1 MVVLT
6 HVSCAFGFVRK
17 SGEVLMVDLVDA
29 AVVEG
34 ECAGP
39 TTFVEEIFSEVLA
52 ELVGCSKVS
61 VEGHF
66 FDDLGADS
74 MVMARFC
81 AKVRK
86 RADIPSVSMAD
97 VYRHPTVRALAGALV
112 APPPTSLEKA
122 FGQVLADLMDVPQ
135 VAADSHFF
143 DDLGADSM
151 VMAQFC
157 ARVRKRPDLPSVSMQ
172 DVYRSP
178 TIRGLATALVEPA
191 PAPAEAVATAPVP
204 QVQPVGR
211 IQYVLCGVLQLLVF
225 LGFAYLSG
233 LILERGFEWISA
245 GSGLVDI
252 YLRSVLFG
260 VVGFV
265 ALCLLPIL
273 AKWVLIGRW
282 RPRQIRIWSPGYVRF
297 WLVKSLV
304 RSNPLLLVAGGRS
317 RTSSSSPLH
326 VLYLRALGAR
336 VGRGVAIFSRNV
348 PVCTDLLTIGD
359 GTVIRKDSFF
369 NCYRAQAGLIQ
380 TGTVTLGQN
389 VFVGEA
395 TVVDIDTSMGDESQ
409 LGHSSSLHSGQ
420 AVPDGEHWHGTPAR
434 RTDVD
439 YESVEPAGCGTLRR
453 VVYPALQ
460 LLGVLVVGLPLLL
473 GGVSMLLL
481 EFPKLAALLDPRSLG
496 MADPI
501 FYLDAL
507 IASVVL
513 FFGSSLV
520 ALLVVVTVP
529 RVLNRLIEPDQVY
542 RLYGIHYW
550 AHHAI
555 SRMTNL
561 RFFTILFGDSSYIVN
576 YLGRL
581 GHDLSQVEQTG
592 SNFGLEVKHESPYLS
607 SVGSGTMVA
616 DGLSIMNAEFSSTSF
631 RVSRASIGA
640 HNFLGNR
647 IAYPAQGRT
656 GDNCLLATK
665 VMVPL
670 DGRIREGVG
679 LLGSPSFEI
688 PRSVRR
694 DVGFDLE
701 SRDELHRR
709 LAAKNRHNIVTMV
722 LFLLA
727 GWVFFLGVTLIAMA
741 GVDLYKSFGATAIA
755 AATTLIVVFTVAYF
769 VLIARAVMSL
779 QTLRPA
785 GCSIYDVDFW
795 RHERFWKLSVTANF
809 PIFNGTPFKSVI
821 WRLLGMRVGKRLFD
835 DGCEIVEK
843 TMVTIGDDVI
853 LNAGSVIQCHSQED
867 GAFKSDRVTIGSG
880 VTLGV
885 GAFVHYGTTVGD
897 GSVLE
902 PDSFLMKGEEVP
914 PRTRWAGNP
923 AMEVGPVGD

>member
-1 MVVLT
+1 MVEL
-6 HVSCAFGFVRK
+6 A
-17 SGEVLMVDLVDA
+17 EP
-29 AVVEG
+29 VVVAEG
-34 ECAGP
+34 EYGGP
-39 TTFVEEIFSEVLA
+39 TTATERIFADVLA
-52 ELVGCSKVS
+52 DVVGRAQVS

-86 RADIPSVSMAD
+86 RADLPSVSMPD
-97 VYRHPTVRALAGALV
+97 IYRCPTIRALARALEEGA
-112 APPPTSLEKA
+112 PTSEIIFAEKA
-122 FGQVLADLMDVPQ
+122 FGEVLADLIDVPQ

-172 DVYRSP
+172 DIYRNP
-178 TIRGLATALVEPA
+178 TVGGLATALVEPA
-191 PAPAEAVATAPVP
+191 PDEPAPNLAESALVAPV
-204 QVQPVGR
+204 QEEQPVGR
-211 IQYVLCGVLQLLVF
+211 LQYVLCGLLQFLVF

-233 LILERGFEWISA
+233 FILERGFEWISA
-245 GSGLVDI
+245 GADLVDI
-252 YLRSVLFG
+252 YLRAALFG
-260 VVGFV
+260 AVGFV
-265 ALCLLPIL
+265 TLCTTPIL
-273 AKWVLIGRW
+273 AKWMLIGRW
-282 RPRQIRIWSPGYVRF
+282 QPRQIRIWSFGYVRF
-297 WLVKSLV
+297 CLDTCHAH
-304 RSNPLLLVAGGRS
+304 AGGRS
-317 RTSSSSPLH
+317 RTSSSSPLY

-336 VGRGVAIFSRNV
+336 VGRGVAIFSRNM
-348 PVCTDLLTIGD
+348 PVCTDMLTIGD
-359 GTVIRKDSFF
+359 GAVIRKDSFF
-369 NCYRAQAGLIQ
+369 NCYRAEAGLIHI
-380 TGTVTLGQN
+380 GAVTLGKD

-395 TVVDIDTSMGDESQ
+395 TVIDIETSMGDAAQ

-420 AVPDGEHWHGTPAR
+420 AVPGGERWHGSPGR
-434 RTDVD
+434 RTEVD
-439 YESVEPAGCGTLRR
+439 YKTVEPTGCGPLRR
-453 VVYPALQ
+453 AVYPALQ
-460 LLGVLVVGLPLLL
+460 LLGVLAVGLPLLL

-481 EFPKLAALLDPRSLG
+481 EFPKLAALLDGGTLG
-496 MADPI
+496 MSSPI

-507 IASVVL
+507 VASVVL

-529 RVLNRLIEPDQVY
+529 RVLNRLIEPDKVY
-542 RLYGIHYW
+542 CLYGIHYW
-550 AHHAI
+550 THHAI
-555 SRMTNL
+555 SRMTNS

-576 YLGRL
+576 YLGRI

-631 RVSRASIGA
+631 RVSHASIGA

-647 IAYPAQGRT
+647 IIYPAQGRT

-665 VMVPL
+665 VMIPL
-670 DGRIREGVG
+670 DGRVREGVG

-694 DVGFDLE
+694 DVGFDLD
-701 SRDELHRR
+701 SRAELHRR
-709 LAAKNRHNIVTMV
+709 LSAKNRHNIVTMA
-722 LFLLA
+722 LFLMA

-741 GVDLYKSFGATAIA
+741 GVDLYRSFGAIAIA
-755 AATTLIVVFTVAYF
+755 AATTLIVVFAVGYF
-769 VLIARAVMSL
+769 VLIARAVTSL

-853 LNAGSVIQCHSQED
+853 LNAGSAIQCHSQED
-867 GAFKSDRVTIGSG
+867 GAFKSDRITIGSG

-885 GAFVHYGTTVGD
+885 SAFVHYGTTIGD

-914 PRTRWAGNP
+914 PHTRWAGNP
-923 AMEVGPVGD
+923 AREVRPVGG